1 VGERSHLRNISES
14 IPTQISSDGT
24 QALTCCGVRR
34 LWMPPDG
41 SAVEADTVKQW
52 WEDLGTPAQPEGFAA
67 SIQLQAW
74 LVAEK
79 EFSNPQDQLPLTQ

>member
-1 VGERSHLRNISES
+1 
-14 IPTQISSDGT
+14 
-24 QALTCCGVRR
+24 
-34 LWMPPDG
+34 MPPDG